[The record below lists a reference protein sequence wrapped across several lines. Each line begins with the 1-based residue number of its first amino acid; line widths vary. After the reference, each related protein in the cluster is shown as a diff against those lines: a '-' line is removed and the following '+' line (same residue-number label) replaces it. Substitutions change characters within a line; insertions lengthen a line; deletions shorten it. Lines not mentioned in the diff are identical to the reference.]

1 MTKETCRP
9 LKFLPSFKE
18 YFEYR
23 AERGCGIPGVSMLGS
38 EEDWRR
44 LVDKLEKVE
53 VLLQPIEDV
62 LQLGDWFSSCKGVL
76 KKLLETYQ
84 GRNKK
89 LHWNYQPYN

>member
-1 MTKETCRP
+1 M
-9 LKFLPSFKE
+9 S
-18 YFEYR
+18 
-23 AERGCGIPGVSMLGS
+23 CGIPGVSMLGS

-84 GRNKK
+84 GRYNK
-89 LHWNYQPYN
+89 LYRNYQSNNNYYS

>member
-1 MTKETCRP
+1 M
-9 LKFLPSFKE
+9 LL
-18 YFEYR
+18 
-23 AERGCGIPGVSMLGS
+23 CGIPGVSMLGS

-76 KKLLETYQ
+76 NKLLETYQ
-84 GRNKK
+84 GRYNK
-89 LHWNYQPYN
+89 LYRNYQS

>member
-23 AERGCGIPGVSMLGS
+23 AMLLCGIPGVSMLGS

-44 LVDKLEKVE
+44 LVEKLEKVE
-53 VLLQPIEDV
+53 VLLQPIEEV
-62 LQLGDWFSSCKGVL
+62 LELRDWFSSCKGVL
-76 KKLLETYQ
+76 NKLLETYQ
-84 GRNKK
+84 GRYNK
-89 LHWNYQPYN
+89 LYRNY